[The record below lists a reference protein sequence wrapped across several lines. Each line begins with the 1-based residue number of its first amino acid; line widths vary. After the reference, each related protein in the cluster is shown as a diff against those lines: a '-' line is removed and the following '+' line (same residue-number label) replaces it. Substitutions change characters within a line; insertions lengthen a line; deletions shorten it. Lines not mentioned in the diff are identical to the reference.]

1 MRLRVRPISVA
12 SCLLAASLV
21 VVAVPVLARQPR
33 SPAAPPRPPAPAAPG
48 AQPPAPAPA
57 PPAPGKRSPP
67 PANPPFE
74 ITEDR
79 ARCSNYEP
87 RRQALFGTTHLHTGL
102 SFDASIRFVDYQAG
116 NSPRGAYR
124 FAQGKGTIQLPDPS
138 GAQRPGAPI
147 GGGPNRTPKIDR
159 PIDWGAVTDHSEHF
173 GVMGICKDPAGKDIP
188 ERLSMECRMINGFFY
203 EPGRAVN
210 PVLGSTLAAN
220 AFTQLTITSD
230 GAISHSSTWRLRS
243 TPSRARRSP
252 SSGRRGCAARGR
264 TRSSTRASTRSTTSA
279 CSRSRSAA
287 TARCGAARGSASIR

>member
-12 SCLLAASLV
+12 CFLAASLV
-21 VVAVPVLARQPR
+21 IVAIPVLAQQPR
-33 SPAAPPRPPAPAAPG
+33 SPAAPPRPPAAAPG
-48 AQPPAPAPA
+48 AQPPPPAQAPAPA
-57 PPAPGKRSPP
+57 GKRSPP

-74 ITEDR
+74 ITEER
-79 ARCSNYEP
+79 PRCSNYDP
-87 RRQALFGTTHLHTGL
+87 RRQPLFGSTHLHTGL
-102 SFDASIRFVDYQAG
+102 SFDASIRFVDYQSG

-138 GAQRPGAPI
+138 GAQRPGPPI
-147 GGGPNRTPKIDR
+147 GGGPSRTPKIDR

-173 GVMGICKDPAGKDIP
+173 GVMGICKDLAGKDIP

-230 GAISHSSTWRLRS
+230 GAISHNTRL
-243 TPSRARRSP
+243 PVCENNPALCNRAELEVWTEMQR
-252 SSGRRGCAARGR
+252 AAEEAYDR
-264 TRSSTRASTRSTTSA
+264 TSDCKFTSFIA
-279 CSRSRSAA
+279 YEN
-287 TARCGAARGSASIR
+287 